1 MCGNRD
7 RQVCRVYVRKKR
19 RVDKKMRGMTVKS
32 VLPLF
37 RSYMILEGYV
47 EHIVYRNE
55 ENGYSVLSL
64 VSEGREITVVGS
76 FHYISEG
83 ELLELTGSYTEH
95 PLYGEQFQTESFE
108 VKAPKDVLAI
118 ERYLGSGAVKG
129 VGAALA
135 ARIVRRF
142 GKDTFDIIEREPERL
157 SEVKGISERKAREI
171 GEQLEEKRELR
182 QAMIFLQG
190 YGISINLSVR
200 IYQKYGQEIFRIIKE
215 NPYQLADDMEGIG
228 FRTADEIAK
237 RVGIQEDS
245 DFRIRSGIL
254 YVLLQAGVKGHTC
267 LPLPLLISG
276 TIELLGG
283 VPQEAVEKHLMD
295 LSIDR
300 RLVQKQRVGT
310 DGEKQIFVYASS
322 YYHAELSVAAMLHQ
336 LKISLDVTDTQI
348 QTRLCK
354 VEEQASIQLD
364 EHQREA
370 VAAAVKNGLL
380 ILTGGPGTGKTTT
393 INAMIKYFE
402 TEGLEIFLAAP
413 TGRAAKRMTEATGC
427 EARTIHRMLE
437 LSGGPENTSGRAA
450 FAKNQED
457 PLEAD
462 VIIIDEMSMVDIYL
476 MQALLKAIIPGTRLI
491 LVGDVNQL
499 PSVGP
504 GSVLQD
510 VIDSKAFPVVRL
522 MRIFRQAAQSDI
534 IVNAHKI
541 NRGEQ
546 VTLDNK
552 SRDFFF
558 LKRQDPNQILRI
570 VLSLVQEKMPKY
582 VHAEISDIQV
592 LTPMRKGV
600 LGVENL
606 NQILQRYL
614 NPASKDKE
622 EKEHGKGVFRV
633 GDKVM
638 QIRNNYQL
646 EWEIRN
652 RFGIAV
658 DRGLGVF
665 NGDMGIIRSINS
677 FAEELTVEF
686 DEGRT
691 ISYPFK
697 QLDELELAYA
707 ITVHKSQG
715 SEYPAVVIPLLTGPK
730 PLMNRNLLYTA
741 VTRARSCVTLVGS
754 TEVFQMMVENE
765 TEQKRYTGLS
775 EAIRSYL
782 PSQVSHM

>member
-1 MCGNRD
+1 M
-7 RQVCRVYVRKKR
+7 K
-19 RVDKKMRGMTVKS
+19 
-32 VLPLF
+32 
-37 RSYMILEGYV
+37 LEGYV

-55 ENGYSVLSL
+55 DNGYSVLSF
-64 VSEGREITVVGS
+64 VSEGRELTVVGN
-76 FHYISEG
+76 FHYINEG
-83 ELLELTGSYTEH
+83 ELLELTGAYTEH
-95 PLYGEQFQTESFE
+95 PVYGEQFLAESFE
-108 VKAPKDVLAI
+108 VKAPRDVLAI

-142 GKDTFDIIEREPERL
+142 GEETFEILEREPERL
-157 SEVKGISERKAREI
+157 AEIKGISERKAREI
-171 GEQLEEKRELR
+171 GEQIEEKRELR
-182 QAMIFLQG
+182 EAMLFLQE
-190 YGISINLSVR
+190 YGISMSLGVKIQ
-200 IYQKYGQEIFRIIKE
+200 QKYGQEIYRIIKE
-215 NPYQLADDMEGIG
+215 NPYRLADEMEGVG

-237 RVGIQEDS
+237 RVGIREDS

-254 YVLLQAGVKGHTC
+254 YALLQGSAEGHTC
-267 LPLPLLISG
+267 LPEPLLISR

-283 VPQEAVEKHLMD
+283 VSGEAVEKHLMD

-300 RLVQKQRVGT
+300 RLVQKELT
-310 DGEKQIFVYASS
+310 DAEGRKQIFVYAASC
-322 YYHAELSVAAMLHQ
+322 YRAELSVAAMLHQ
-336 LKISLDVTDTQI
+336 LKCFAEVSDSEILTKAA
-348 QTRLCK
+348 R
-354 VEEQASIQLD
+354 VEKLAGIELD
-364 EHQREA
+364 ERQKEA
-370 VAAAVKNGLL
+370 VAAAVQNGLL

-402 TEGLEIFLAAP
+402 MEGLDIFLAAP

-427 EARTIHRMLE
+427 EAQTIHRMLE
-437 LSGGPENTSGRAA
+437 LSGGPENASGRAA
-450 FAKNQED
+450 FARNED
-457 PLEAD
+457 NPLEAD

-476 MQALLKAIIPGTRLI
+476 MQALLKAVIPGTRLI

-510 VIDSKAFPVVRL
+510 MIQSEAFPVVCL
-522 MRIFRQAAQSDI
+522 TRIFRQAARSDI

-541 NRGEQ
+541 NQGRQ
-546 VTLDNK
+546 VALDNK

-558 LKRQDPNQILRI
+558 LRRQDPNQILRV
-570 VLSLVQEKMPKY
+570 VLALVQEKMPRY

-592 LTPMRKGV
+592 LTPMRKGA

-606 NQILQRYL
+606 NQVLQRYL
-614 NPASKDKE
+614 NPPSKDKE
-622 EKEHGKGVFRV
+622 EREHGSGLFRT

-652 RFGIAV
+652 RFGIALET
-658 DRGLGVF
+658 GLGVF
-665 NGDMGIIRSINS
+665 NGDMGIIRSINT

-686 DEGRT
+686 DEGRMV
-691 ISYPFK
+691 SYPFK

-715 SEYPAVVIPLLTGPK
+715 SEYPAVVIPLLAGPR

-754 TEVFQMMVENE
+754 ADVFQMMVENE

-775 EAIRSYL
+775 EIIKSYL
-782 PSQVSHM
+782 PAQVPGM

>member
-1 MCGNRD
+1 M
-7 RQVCRVYVRKKR
+7 K
-19 RVDKKMRGMTVKS
+19 
-32 VLPLF
+32 
-37 RSYMILEGYV
+37 LEGYV

-55 ENGYSVLSL
+55 ENGYSVLNL
-64 VSEGREITVVGS
+64 VSEGNEITVVGS
-76 FHYISEG
+76 FHYLSEG
-83 ELLELTGSYTEH
+83 ELLELTGDYTEH
-95 PLYGEQFQTESFE
+95 PLYGEQFQAESFE
-108 VKAPKDVLAI
+108 VKAPKDVMAI
-118 ERYLGSGAVKG
+118 ERYLGSGAIKG

-142 GKDTFDIIEREPERL
+142 GKDTFAVMEREPERL
-157 SEVKGISERKAREI
+157 AEIKGISERKAREI

-182 QAMIFLQG
+182 QAMMFLQG
-190 YGISINLSVR
+190 YGISVNLSVK
-200 IYQKYGQEIFRIIKE
+200 IYQKYNQEIYRMIKE
-215 NPYQLADDMEGIG
+215 NPYRLADEMEGIG

-237 RVGIQEDS
+237 RVGIREDS

-254 YVLLQAGVKGHTC
+254 YALLQGAAEGHTC
-267 LPLPLLISG
+267 LPISVLLSK
-276 TIELLGG
+276 TVELLGG
-283 VPQEAVEKHLMD
+283 VPPEAVEKHLMD

-300 RLVQKQRVGT
+300 RIVRKSLTGS
-310 DGEKQIFVYASS
+310 DGEKHTFVYASA
-322 YYHAELSVAAMLHQ
+322 YYHGELSVAAMLHQ
-336 LKISLDVTDTQI
+336 LKLSLEVTESEI
-348 QTRLCK
+348 RTRLGRI
-354 VEEQASIQLD
+354 EHQADIALD
-364 EHQREA
+364 EHQKEA
-370 VAAAVKNGLL
+370 VAAAVRNGLL

-402 TEGLEIFLAAP
+402 MEGLDIFLAAP

-427 EARTIHRMLE
+427 EAQTIHRMLE
-437 LSGGPENTSGRAA
+437 LSGGPENSSGRAM
-450 FAKNQED
+450 FARNEEN

-462 VIIIDEMSMVDIYL
+462 VIIIDEMSMVDIHL
-476 MQALLKAIIPGTRLI
+476 MQALLKAVIPGTRLI

-510 VIDSKAFPVVRL
+510 LIRSKAFPVVRL
-522 MRIFRQAAQSDI
+522 TRIFRQAAQSDI

-546 VTLDNK
+546 VALDNK

-558 LKRQDPNQILRI
+558 LRRQDPNVILRV
-570 VLSLVQEKMPKY
+570 VLALVQEKMPKY
-582 VHAEISDIQV
+582 VQAQISDIQV
-592 LTPMRKGV
+592 LTPMRKGA

-606 NQILQRYL
+606 NQVLQRYL
-614 NPASKDKE
+614 NPPSSDKE
-622 EKEHGKGVFRV
+622 EKEHGKGLFRT

-646 EWEIRN
+646 EWEVRN

-665 NGDMGIIRSINS
+665 NGDMGMIRSINS

-686 DEGRT
+686 DEGRMV
-691 ISYPFK
+691 SYPFK

-715 SEYPAVVIPLLTGPK
+715 SEYPAVVIPLLAGPR

-754 TEVFQMMVENE
+754 AEVFQMMVENE

-775 EAIRSYL
+775 EIIESYL
-782 PSQVSHM
+782 SP

>member
-1 MCGNRD
+1 M
-7 RQVCRVYVRKKR
+7 Q
-19 RVDKKMRGMTVKS
+19 S

-37 RSYMILEGYV
+37 RSYMKLEGYV

-55 ENGYSVLSL
+55 ENGYSVLNL
-64 VSEGREITVVGS
+64 VSEGQEITVVGS
-76 FHYISEG
+76 FHYLSEG
-83 ELLELTGSYTEH
+83 ELLELTGSYGSH
-95 PLYGEQFQTESFE
+95 PVYGEQFQAESFQ
-108 VKAPKDVLAI
+108 VKAPRDVLAI

-129 VGAALA
+129 IGAALA

-157 SEVKGISERKAREI
+157 SEIKGISERKAREI

-190 YGISINLSVR
+190 YGISVNLSVK
-200 IYQKYGQEIFRIIKE
+200 IYQRYGQEIFRIIKE
-215 NPYQLADDMEGIG
+215 NPYRLADDMEGIG

-237 RVGIQEDS
+237 RVGIREDS

-254 YVLLQAGVKGHTC
+254 YVLIQGGAEGHTC
-267 LPLPLLISG
+267 LPLPLLISK

-283 VPQEAVEKHLMD
+283 VSREAVEKHLMD

-300 RLVQKQRVGT
+300 RLVQKQYIGAN
-310 DGEKQIFVYASS
+310 GEHQTFVFASS
-322 YYHAELSVAAMLHQ
+322 YYQAELFVAAMLHQ
-336 LKISLDVTDTQI
+336 LKLSMEVPDTQL

-354 VEEQASIQLD
+354 VEELADIQLD
-364 EHQREA
+364 AHQREA
-370 VAAAVKNGLL
+370 VEAAVKNGLL

-402 TEGLEIFLAAP
+402 LEGLEIFLAAP
-413 TGRAAKRMTEATGC
+413 TGRAAKRMTEATGW

-437 LSGGPENTSGRAA
+437 LSGGPENTSGRAM
-450 FAKNQED
+450 FARNQD
-457 PLEAD
+457 NPLEAD
-462 VIIIDEMSMVDIYL
+462 VIIIDEMSMVDIFL
-476 MQALLKAIIPGTRLI
+476 MQALLKAVIPGTRLI

-510 VIDSKAFPVVRL
+510 MIASKAFPVVCL
-522 MRIFRQAAQSDI
+522 TRIFRQAAESDI

-541 NRGEQ
+541 NRGER
-546 VTLDNK
+546 VVLDNK

-558 LKRQDPNQILRI
+558 LKRQEPNQILRV
-570 VLSLVQEKMPKY
+570 VLSLVQEKMPRY

-592 LTPMRKGV
+592 LTPMRKGA
-600 LGVENL
+600 LGVESL
-606 NQILQRYL
+606 NQMLQRYL
-614 NPASKDKE
+614 NPPSKDKE
-622 EKEHGKGVFRV
+622 EKEHGSGVLRV

-646 EWEIRN
+646 EWEVRN
-652 RFGIAV
+652 RFGMAV

-686 DEGRT
+686 DEGRMV
-691 ISYPFK
+691 SYSFK
-697 QLDELELAYA
+697 QLEELELAYA

-715 SEYPAVVIPLLTGPK
+715 SEYPAVVIPLLSGPR

-741 VTRARSCVTLVGS
+741 VTRARSCVTLVGNA
-754 TEVFQMMVENE
+754 EVFQMMVENE

-775 EAIRSYL
+775 EAIRSSL
-782 PSQVSHM
+782 PA

>member
-1 MCGNRD
+1 M
-7 RQVCRVYVRKKR
+7 K
-19 RVDKKMRGMTVKS
+19 
-32 VLPLF
+32 
-37 RSYMILEGYV
+37 LEGYV

-55 ENGYSVLSL
+55 ENGYSVLNL
-64 VSEGREITVVGS
+64 VSEGQEITVVGS

-83 ELLELTGSYTEH
+83 ELLELTGDYTEH
-95 PLYGEQFQTESFE
+95 PLYGEQFQAESFE
-108 VKAPKDVLAI
+108 VKAPRDVTAI

-129 VGAALA
+129 IGAALA

-142 GKDTFDIIEREPERL
+142 GKDTFTILERVPERL
-157 SEVKGISERKAREI
+157 AEIKGISERKAREI
-171 GEQLEEKRELR
+171 GGQLEEKRELR
-182 QAMIFLQG
+182 QAMIFLQE
-190 YGISINLSVR
+190 YGISVNLSVK
-200 IYQKYGQEIFRIIKE
+200 IYQKYGEEIYRVIKE
-215 NPYQLADDMEGIG
+215 NPYRLADEMEGIG

-237 RVGIQEDS
+237 RVGIREDS

-254 YVLLQAGVKGHTC
+254 YALLQGAAEGHTC
-267 LPLPLLISG
+267 LPRSMLLSR
-276 TIELLGG
+276 TAKLLGG

-300 RLVQKQRVGT
+300 RLVQKQLPGPEGR
-310 DGEKQIFVYASS
+310 EEPFIYAAS
-322 YYHAELSVAAMLHQ
+322 YYHGELAAAAMLHQ
-336 LKISLDVTDTQI
+336 LKLSMEVMESEI
-348 QTRLCK
+348 QTRLAR
-354 VEEQASIQLD
+354 VEEEAAIALD
-364 EHQREA
+364 ERQREA
-370 VAAAVKNGLL
+370 VAAAAGNGLL

-402 TEGLEIFLAAP
+402 AEGLDIFLAAP

-427 EARTIHRMLE
+427 EAQTIHRMLE
-437 LSGGPENTSGRAA
+437 LSGGPENASGRAL
-450 FAKNQED
+450 FARNEEN

-462 VIIIDEMSMVDIYL
+462 VIIIDEMSMVDIHL
-476 MQALLKAIIPGTRLI
+476 MQALLKAVIPGTRLI

-510 VIDSKAFPVVRL
+510 LIRSKAFPVVRL
-522 MRIFRQAAQSDI
+522 TRIFRQAAESDI

-546 VTLDNK
+546 VVLDNQ

-558 LKRQDPNQILRI
+558 LKRQDPNVILRV
-570 VLSLVQEKMPKY
+570 VLALVQEKMPKY
-582 VHAEISDIQV
+582 VHAQVSDIQV
-592 LTPMRKGV
+592 LTPMRKGA

-606 NQILQRYL
+606 NQVLQRYL
-614 NPASKDKE
+614 NPPSRDKE
-622 EKEHGKGVFRV
+622 EKEHGRGLFRV

-665 NGDMGIIRSINS
+665 NGDMGLIRSINA

-686 DEGRT
+686 DEGRMV
-691 ISYPFK
+691 SYPFK

-715 SEYPAVVIPLLTGPK
+715 SEYPAVVIPLLFGPR

-754 TEVFQMMVENE
+754 EEVFQMMVENE
-765 TEQKRYTGLS
+765 TEQKRYTGLA
-775 EAIRSYL
+775 EIIKSYL
-782 PSQVSHM
+782 SP

>member
-1 MCGNRD
+1 MCGNRY
-7 RQVCRVYVRKKR
+7 RQVCRVYVRKER
-19 RVDKKMRGMTVKS
+19 RVEKRGMTAQS
-32 VLPLF
+32 VLPF
-37 RSYMILEGYV
+37 FGSYMKLEGYV

-55 ENGYSVLSL
+55 ENGYSVLNL
-64 VSEGREITVVGS
+64 VSEGQEITVVGS

-83 ELLELTGSYTEH
+83 ELLELTGGYTEH
-95 PLYGEQFQTESFE
+95 PLYGEQFQAESFE
-108 VKAPKDVLAI
+108 VKAPKDVMAI
-118 ERYLGSGAVKG
+118 ERYLGSGAIKG
-129 VGAALA
+129 IGAALA

-142 GKDTFDIIEREPERL
+142 GKDTFSILEREPERL
-157 SEVKGISERKAREI
+157 AEIKGISEKKAREI
-171 GEQLEEKRELR
+171 GEQMEEKRELR
-182 QAMIFLQG
+182 QAMMFLQE
-190 YGISINLSVR
+190 YGISVNLSVK
-200 IYQKYGQEIFRIIKE
+200 IYQKYGQEIYRMIKE
-215 NPYQLADDMEGIG
+215 NPYRLADEMEGIG

-237 RVGIQEDS
+237 LVGIREDS

-254 YVLLQAGVKGHTC
+254 YILLQGAAEGHTC
-267 LPLPLLISG
+267 LPHSLLLSR
-276 TIELLGG
+276 TVELLGG
-283 VPQEAVEKHLMD
+283 VSIEAVEKHLMD

-300 RLVQKQRVGT
+300 RLVQKQLPGAN
-310 DGEKQIFVYASS
+310 GECRPFIYASS
-322 YYHAELSVAAMLHQ
+322 YYHSELAVAAMLHQ
-336 LKISLDVTDTQI
+336 LKLSLEVMGSEI
-348 QTRLCK
+348 QTRLSK
-354 VEEQASIQLD
+354 VEEQASIALD

-370 VAAAVKNGLL
+370 VAAAVQNGLL

-402 TEGLEIFLAAP
+402 LEGLDIFLAAP

-427 EARTIHRMLE
+427 EAQTIHRMLE
-437 LSGGPENTSGRAA
+437 LSGGPENSAGRAM
-450 FAKNQED
+450 FARNEEN

-462 VIIIDEMSMVDIYL
+462 VIIIDEMSMVDLHL
-476 MQALLKAIIPGTRLI
+476 MQALLKAVIPGTRLI

-510 VIDSKAFPVVRL
+510 IIRSKAFPVVRL
-522 MRIFRQAAQSDI
+522 TRIFRQAAQSDI

-558 LKRQDPNQILRI
+558 LKRQDPNVILRV
-570 VLSLVQEKMPKY
+570 VLALVQEKMPKY
-582 VHAEISDIQV
+582 VHAQISDIQV
-592 LTPMRKGV
+592 LTPMRKGA

-606 NQILQRYL
+606 NQVLQRYL
-614 NPASKDKE
+614 NPASQNKE
-622 EKEHGKGVFRV
+622 EKEHGKGLFRV

-646 EWEIRN
+646 EWEVRN
-652 RFGIAV
+652 RFGIAA

-665 NGDMGIIRSINS
+665 NGDMGIIRSINT

-686 DEGRT
+686 DEGRMV
-691 ISYPFK
+691 SYPFK

-715 SEYPAVVIPLLTGPK
+715 SEYPAVVIPLLTGPR

-754 TEVFQMMVENE
+754 AEVFQMMVENE

-775 EAIRSYL
+775 EIIKSYL
-782 PSQVSHM
+782 SP

>member
-1 MCGNRD
+1 M
-7 RQVCRVYVRKKR
+7 V
-19 RVDKKMRGMTVKS
+19 
-32 VLPLF
+32 
-37 RSYMILEGYV
+37 LEGYV

-55 ENGYSVLSL
+55 ENGYSVLNL
-64 VSEGREITVVGS
+64 VSEGQEITVVGS
-76 FHYISEG
+76 FHYVSEG

-95 PLYGEQFQTESFE
+95 PLYGEQFQAESFE
-108 VKAPKDVLAI
+108 VKAPRDVLAI

-129 VGAALA
+129 IGMALA

-142 GKDTFDIIEREPERL
+142 GQDTFDIIEREPERL
-157 SEVKGISERKAREI
+157 AEIKGISERKAREI

-182 QAMIFLQG
+182 QAMVFLQG
-190 YGISINLSVR
+190 YGISVNLSVK
-200 IYQKYGQEIFRIIKE
+200 IFQKYGQEIFRIIKE

-237 RVGIQEDS
+237 RVGIREDS

-254 YVLLQAGVKGHTC
+254 YVLLQAGARGHTC

-283 VPQEAVEKHLMD
+283 VPREAVEKHLMD
-295 LSIDR
+295 LAIDR
-300 RLVQKQRVGT
+300 RLVQKQRLGAN
-310 DGEKQIFVYASS
+310 GEKQIFVYASS

-336 LKISLDVTDTQI
+336 LTLSLDVTDAQIETQ
-348 QTRLCK
+348 LVK
-354 VEEQASIQLD
+354 VEKQAAIQLD

-370 VAAAVKNGLL
+370 VAAAVRNGLL

-402 TEGLEIFLAAP
+402 MEGQEIFLAAP

-437 LSGGPENTSGRAA
+437 LSGGPENASGRAM
-450 FAKNQED
+450 FAKNQEN

-476 MQALLKAIIPGTRLI
+476 MQALLKAVIPGTRLI

-510 VIDSKAFPVVRL
+510 IIGSGAFPVVRL
-522 MRIFRQAAQSDI
+522 TRIFRQAAQSDI

-541 NRGEQ
+541 NRGEE
-546 VTLDNK
+546 VILDNK

-582 VHAEISDIQV
+582 VHAQISDIQV

-665 NGDMGIIRSINS
+665 NGDMGVIRAINS

-686 DEGRT
+686 DEGRM

-715 SEYPAVVIPLLTGPK
+715 SEYPAVVIPLLAGPR

-754 TEVFQMMVENE
+754 AEVFQMMVENE

-782 PSQVSHM
+782 PSQVSGM